1 MQLDSKVFCHWD
13 IVRFIKEENL
23 LKNGVFR
30 TLSVTEGNSAELMIF
45 LGKADN
51 DSDYEV
57 RVYKNTPT
65 DKYVPNECDNVKRY
79 EENDDYATF
88 IFEQFDD
95 AHEFVDTLSYRHNE
109 YRVRPITSIA
119 SKKE

>member
-1 MQLDSKVFCHWD
+1 MQLDQKVFCHWD

-45 LGKADN
+45 LGKGDN

-79 EENDDYATF
+79 EENDEYATF